1 MPVNGMHYTS
11 VNDSSYNHSLQIIMG
26 NTSASPQTSAF
37 LPNITNGSDFSS
49 KKNNTVINSG
59 IMFGAGILGNI
70 LALIVL
76 IRSGPEQRRTIF
88 YRLVAGLC
96 VTDLLGTTLT
106 SPVVI
111 AVYVNNFQW
120 IGGTAMCNYFG
131 YVMIMAGYAT
141 MLIVCSMSIERV
153 VCIKHPLIY
162 NAWKSTKHAT
172 VILIF
177 CWTLAAF
184 MAALPFMGF
193 GNVVLQYPR
202 TWCFFDYYTKEPVD
216 KAFNYLFAILATV
229 IISVTACCN
238 LTVIYTLIKSRRRQC
253 LLSGNSRRNYFSYSK
268 RFTECQMLVQLVGI
282 TIVFS
287 TCYMPL
293 MARVIINQ
301 TELLPRNVRLDLIM
315 IRFASLNQ
323 ILDPWVYIL
332 LRRELLWKVI
342 SGFKML
348 CRIKQNEPDVIPQRP
363 TFDIEKD
370 TCCVFCYHCLCD
382 PPVKRPRAES
392 TYITTYDS
400 ERRRSTLTSLT
411 PSNIRRGSF
420 SEMDRDVYLLL
431 TQAPHQY
438 NRVISTSPS

>member
-1 MPVNGMHYTS
+1 MQYTS
-11 VNDSSYNHSLQIIMG
+11 VNESSNNQSLQIIMG

-37 LPNITNGSDFSS
+37 LPNITDFSS

-59 IMFGAGILGNI
+59 IMFGAGVFGNI

-76 IRSGPEQRRTIF
+76 IRSGPEQKRTIF

-111 AVYVNNFQW
+111 AVYVNNFRW
-120 IGGTAMCNYFG
+120 MGGTAMCNYFG

-162 NAWKSTKHAT
+162 NARSSTKHAT
-172 VILIF
+172 MILIF
-177 CWTLAAF
+177 CWALAAF

-193 GNVVLQYPR
+193 GNVVLQYPK

-229 IISVTACCN
+229 IIFVTACCN
-238 LTVIYTLIKSRRRQC
+238 LTVMCTLIKSRRRQY
-253 LLSGNSRRNYFSYSK
+253 LLAAGNGRRRYFSHSK

-348 CRIKQNEPDVIPQRP
+348 CRIKQNEPDIIPQRP
-363 TFDIEKD
+363 NFDIDND
-370 TCCVFCYHCLCD
+370 TCCIFCYHCLCD

-392 TYITTYDS
+392 TYFSTYES
-400 ERRRSTLTSLT
+400 EHRRSTLTPST
-411 PSNIRRGSF
+411 PNGIRRGSL
-420 SEMDRDVYLLL
+420 SETNRNLCLLVN
-431 TQAPHQY
+431 QPPY
-438 NRVISTSPS
+438 SRVNNKSPS